1 MKPHPVELGRLRV
14 IADYVRRGARA
25 FPDPHNLDF
34 VTTKDMLRWQAGL
47 KLYKGTTCCIYM
59 YLRSKNNVEMSREAA
74 KLEYVRL
81 TRDLLIRYGD
91 ICNF

>member
-47 KLYKGTTCCIYM
+47 KLYKGNHISI
-59 YLRSKNNVEMSREAA
+59 LNNVEMSREAA

-91 ICNF
+91 ISNF